1 MSKHLFISKS
11 YDELE
16 REAPETVLG
25 YWNIFS
31 RELEKKY
38 SKTWVK
44 EHPEAI
50 AQLCDAAA
58 RDFAAAS
65 ISEAI
70 QGLAVSVKNAPS
82 DYVSDE
88 DDNPI

>member
-11 YDELE
+11 YGVLMDE
-16 REAPETVLG
+16 AKDTVWG
-25 YWNIFS
+25 YWIFFS

-58 RDFAAAS
+58 RDFAASS
-65 ISEAI
+65 ITEAL
-70 QGLAVSVKNAPS
+70 QGLADSVKNASS

-88 DDNPI
+88 EDNPI